1 MLHYRLRHLF
11 KPLLLSFVD
20 THSHTSSA
28 AIAAGAVSNDHLCA
42 QGRTCLHLSNH
53 NQSPGG
59 GGGGGGGS
67 GGLQCSLHVRD
78 YETGASKLAEAF
90 GATAPAVGGAIV
102 ADFETTDLLKRA
114 QCAAGECWLSSECER
129 GGGGGRGEGE
139 EVENGW
145 TGGGKLEAQPI
156 FPGTLGA

>member
-20 THSHTSSA
+20 THSHTSPA

-42 QGRTCLHLSNH
+42 QGHTCLHLSNH
-53 NQSPGG
+53 NQSPAAGSGG
-59 GGGGGGGS
+59 
-67 GGLQCSLHVRD
+67 GGLQCSLHVRS
-78 YETGASKLAEAF
+78 YETGASRLAEAF

-102 ADFETTDLLKRA
+102 ADFETADLLKRA
-114 QCAAGECWLSSECER
+114 QCAAGECWLSAECE
-129 GGGGGRGEGE
+129 GGGGGRGE

-156 FPGTLGA
+156 FPGSLGT

>member
-42 QGRTCLHLSNH
+42 QGHTCLHLSNH
-53 NQSPGG
+53 NQSPAA
-59 GGGGGGGS
+59 GS
-67 GGLQCSLHVRD
+67 CQLHVRSF
-78 YETGASKLAEAF
+78 ETGASRLAEAF

-114 QCAAGECWLSSECER
+114 QCAAGECWLSAACEGG
-129 GGGGGRGEGE
+129 GGGGGRGGGE